1 MPNKSFLVRLRS
13 NATQQVR
20 AAKVEVHGKH
30 LAFLTAKGKLAAVFH
45 LDLVESWNE
54 IEPDYFPLN
63 CCSEPAF
70 KPSR

>member
-1 MPNKSFLVRLRS
+1 MPNKTFLVRLRS